1 MTHLPRSP
9 RSARPA
15 TAGGLTRRGLLLG
28 ALAVPAVP
36 VLAACGGGSG
46 GAGSGGSGAAR
57 TTLGISA
64 IPDQD
69 PELLNRLYGT
79 VADCVAA
86 ATDLDVEY
94 RPVTDYT
101 AVVRAFQRGDVH
113 LVWMGGLT
121 GVQARELVP
130 GATAIAQRDIDADF
144 RSLFIANRSAGLQ
157 PFDDVS
163 GLSALAGKSLT
174 FGSETSTSGRLMPQ
188 YFMDQAGIGV
198 DDLSGPPGF
207 SGSHDATIEAVAS
220 GAFQVGAVNEQ
231 VFTAT
236 QEAGEVD
243 LSDVVV
249 LFRTPGYA
257 DYHWLVRPDLDEE
270 FGDGTTQRL
279 QDFLLGLDEGGEKE
293 AEILE
298 LFGAAEFIE
307 ADDAAYDELEEVAR
321 AQGLLE

>member
-1 MTHLPRSP
+1 V
-9 RSARPA
+9 
-15 TAGGLTRRGLLLG
+15 TAPTPFSLSRRHLLLG
-28 ALAVPAVP
+28 ALAVP

-46 GAGSGGSGAAR
+46 SSSSSGSGGGSGGGATR
-57 TTLGISA
+57 PPMGISA

-86 ATDLDVEY
+86 ATDLEVEY

-101 AVVRAFQRGDVH
+101 AVVRAFQRGDIH
-113 LVWMGGLT
+113 LAWMGGLT
-121 GVQARELVP
+121 GVQARELVE

-144 RSLFIANRSAGLQ
+144 HSLFIANRSAGLE

-163 GLSALAGKSLT
+163 GLTALAGKSLT

-188 YFMDQAGIGV
+188 YFMDQAGLSI

-220 GAFQVGAVNEQ
+220 GAFQIGAVNEQ

-236 QEAGEVD
+236 EEAGEVD

-249 LFRTPGYA
+249 LFRSPGYA
-257 DYHWLVRPDLDEE
+257 DYHWLVRPDVDEV
-270 FGDGTTQRL
+270 FGDGTTQAL
-279 QDFLLGLDEGGEKE
+279 QDFLLGLDAGDEKE

-298 LFGAAEFIE
+298 LFGAESFIE
-307 ADDAAYDELEEVAR
+307 AEDSAYDELEEVAR
-321 AQGLLE
+321 AQGLLDG

>member
-1 MTHLPRSP
+1 MSRTPRI
-9 RSARPA
+9 
-15 TAGGLTRRGLLLG
+15 AGVELSRRHLLLG
-28 ALAVPAVP
+28 ALAVP
-36 VLAACGGGSG
+36 VLAACGSGGSG
-46 GAGSGGSGAAR
+46 GSSSSGGSGASGGAPR
-57 TTLGISA
+57 ATLNISA

-69 PELLNRLYGT
+69 PEKLNRLYGT

-86 ATDLDVEY
+86 ATDLEVEY

-101 AVVRAFQRGDVH
+101 AVVRAFQRGDIH
-113 LVWMGGLT
+113 LAWMGGLT

-144 RSLFIANRSAGLQ
+144 HSLFIANRSAGLE

-163 GLSALAGKSLT
+163 GLTGLAGKSLT

-188 YFMDQAGIGV
+188 FFMDEAGL
-198 DDLSGPPGF
+198 DLDQLSGPPGF

-231 VFTAT
+231 VYAAA

-243 LSDVVV
+243 LSGVVV

-257 DYHWLVRPDLDEE
+257 DYHWLVRPDVDEV
-270 FGDGTTQRL
+270 FGEGTNREL
-279 QDFLLGLDEGGEKE
+279 QDFLLGLDPGKEKD

-298 LFGAAEFIE
+298 LFGAESFIE
-307 ADDAAYDELEEVAR
+307 AEDAAYDQLEEVAR
-321 AQGLLE
+321 AQGLLR